1 MKLNK
6 YFISLSISLGLI
18 FIQCNLKQEEGSFF
32 ILDLASGQAASQA
45 LEFKVG
51 GSLAGLTSG
60 NVTLQLNGTE
70 NLNLTQN
77 GNFQFA
83 SNLSSGTD
91 YDVVV
96 VQQPTGL
103 SCSINNDSGKIS
115 NTSVSNLEVIC
126 NNGKKIFITAAN
138 YNGNLTSSIGLG
150 TFSNGIL
157 GADARCMA
165 DTNKPTDSSTYKAF
179 IVDGSNRRACQFENC
194 GISGRFEGL
203 DWVLKRNIKY
213 IRASDSTNLFTSNNS
228 AIYLFGNFNAPLSS
242 GGPVQTWTGFAQNVK
257 WVNSSNDCEDWTSSD
272 TGDDGRAGSTNQTDY
287 TSIRNSNTLAC
298 NQNHHLICVE
308 Q

>member
-6 YFISLSISLGLI
+6 YFIFLSISLGLI
-18 FIQCNLKQEEGSFF
+18 LFQCNLKQEEGSFF
-32 ILDLASGQAASQA
+32 ILDLASGQASSQA

-70 NLNLTQN
+70 NLNLNQN
-77 GNFQFA
+77 GNFQFS

-115 NTSVSNLEVIC
+115 NSSVNNLEVIC
-126 NNGKKIFITAAN
+126 SNGKKIFITVAN
-138 YNGNLTSSIGLG
+138 FNGNLTSSIGSG
-150 TFSNGIL
+150 TFGNGIL

-194 GISGRFEGL
+194 GISGRLEGL
-203 DWVLKRNIKY
+203 DWVLKRNTKY

-228 AIYLFGNFNAPLSS
+228 AIFLFGNFNAPLSS
-242 GGPVQTWTGFAQNVK
+242 GGPVQTWTGLAQNVK
-257 WVNSSNDCEDWTSSD
+257 WVNSSDDCENWTSSD
-272 TGDDGRAGSTNQTDY
+272 TDDDGRAGSTDQTDY
-287 TSIRNSNTLAC
+287 TSIRNPNTLAC